1 VEAVKVWT
9 FGNTVWVLP
18 PMAIDDKP
26 AEKSVA
32 TDAGSVSE
40 RVSDVIMDV
49 YHGRTTP
56 QQNKALVREVERSGR
71 LKPDADKAVGKA
83 IGG

>member
-1 VEAVKVWT
+1 
-9 FGNTVWVLP
+9 
-18 PMAIDDKP
+18 MAE
-26 AEKSVA
+26 EKSA
-32 TDAGSVSE
+32 PTDAGSVSE

-56 QQNKALVREVERSGR
+56 QQNKALVREVERVGR

-83 IGG
+83 ISG

>member
-1 VEAVKVWT
+1 MEAVKCWAD
-9 FGNTVWVLP
+9 GWVRYFARVA
-18 PMAIDDKP
+18 MAE
-26 AEKSVA
+26 EKASEA
-32 TDAGSVSE
+32 KTDAGSVSD

-56 QQNKALVREVERSGR
+56 QQNKALVREVERVGR